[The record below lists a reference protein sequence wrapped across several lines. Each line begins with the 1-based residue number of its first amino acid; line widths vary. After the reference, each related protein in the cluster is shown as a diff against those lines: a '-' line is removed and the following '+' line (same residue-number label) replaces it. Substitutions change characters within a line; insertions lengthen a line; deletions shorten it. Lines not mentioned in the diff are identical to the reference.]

1 MRWRTGTAI
10 GTWTW
15 WSLIRRQAL
24 AAFQSVY
31 QWIQTHELS
40 EHIILPAGGHRLA
53 KREQVGDAERA
64 RFEKFILEATTNVD
78 KMVRS
83 KTDWHADA
91 AGTAV
96 ASS

>member
-1 MRWRTGTAI
+1 M
-10 GTWTW
+10 
-15 WSLIRRQAL
+15 
-24 AAFQSVY
+24 
-31 QWIQTHELS
+31 
-40 EHIILPAGGHRLA
+40 A
-53 KREQVGDAERA
+53 KREQFGDAERA

-91 AGTAV
+91 AGKAV